1 MAEIKTQP
9 TDADVEAFLA
19 TVADDRRRADSLEML
34 ELMKRVTGADPMM
47 WGTAIVGFG
56 SQHYQGKSSS
66 GEWPVIG
73 FSPRKAALTIYG
85 VYNDYGPADPLFDKL
100 GPHTTGKGC
109 LYLKRLS
116 DVDPAVL
123 ETLIRNAWTH
133 PTIAGPAPAA

>member
-1 MAEIKTQP
+1 MAENKTQP
-9 TDADVEAFLA
+9 TGADVDAFIA
-19 TVADDRRRADSLEML
+19 TVEDPQRRDDARAAI
-34 ELMKRVTGADPMM
+34 ELMSRVTGEPPVL

-56 SQHYQGKSSS
+56 SQHYVGKS
-66 GEWPVIG
+66 GREGDWMIVGI
-73 FSPRKAALTIYG
+73 SPRKAALTIYG
-85 VYNDYGPADPLFDKL
+85 VYNDYAPDPLFEQL

-133 PTIAGPAPAA
+133 PTI

>member
-34 ELMKRVTGADPMM
+34 ELMKRVTGAEPMM
-47 WGTAIVGFG
+47 WGGAIVGFG

-85 VYNDYGPADPLFDKL
+85 VYNDYGPAEPLFADL
-100 GPHTTGKGC
+100 GPHETGKGC
-109 LYLKRLS
+109 LYLKSLS

-133 PTIAGPAPAA
+133 PTIAGPAA